1 MTESADN
8 SENPPPVVH
17 VGRLNR
23 LSKVRRE
30 LARLYADLRNGR
42 VTPRVAGCG
51 AYILTAITKTLEVE
65 AIENRIAAL
74 EERAAGMP
82 PAQTRQAGYA
92 RQH

>member
-1 MTESADN
+1 MTDGVDN
-8 SENPPPVVH
+8 SETPPPVVR

-42 VTPRVAGCG
+42 VSPRVAGSG

-65 AIENRIAAL
+65 VIERRIAEL
-74 EERAAGMP
+74 EERAAAIP
-82 PAQTRQAGYA
+82 PAQTRQVGYA
-92 RQH
+92 RH